1 VQPDPLL
8 EQVGLLEKRSSLVK
22 HLSGGQAQRFS
33 IIAAMVN
40 DPEDLFLD
48 EPTTGLDPQARCNLW
63 D

>member
-40 DPEDLFLD
+40 DPEVLFLD